1 INPALL
7 PALWVAG
14 WPWNGW
20 PDHRGISGRMFMEWV
35 AGCPW
40 NPQEGYK
47 AMTFFDLAT
56 NSLQDTSAIGLL
68 MLIGKGWAAFMR
80 PSSLL
85 TKASASA

>member
-40 NPQEGYK
+40 NPQVCK
-47 AMTFFDLAT
+47 
-56 NSLQDTSAIGLL
+56 NSLAPAVISGVAGCV
-68 MLIGKGWAAFMR
+68 F
-80 PSSLL
+80 
-85 TKASASA
+85 